1 MTVELSVFVAIL
13 VVGLGYALLPQIF
26 SLGEHDVEPPV
37 EQRRIRKLREKK
49 QKWIQGILDLDT
61 EWELGN
67 LEEQEYR
74 TLRTKYKRK
83 ATEVLG
89 ELQQLTEEIETGD
102 EQEDLD
108 QSIEVS
114 IEEKKKQLSNEH

>member
-26 SLGEHDVEPPV
+26 SLGEHYVEPPV

>member
-1 MTVELSVFVAIL
+1 MTVELTVFVAIL
-13 VVGLGYALLPQIF
+13 VLGLGYALLPQIF

>member
-1 MTVELSVFVAIL
+1 MTVELTMFVAIL

>member
-1 MTVELSVFVAIL
+1 MTLELTLFVAIL
-13 VVGLGYALLPQIF
+13 VVGLGYALLPQMF

-37 EQRRIRKLREKK
+37 ERRRIRKLREKK
-49 QKWIQGILDLDT
+49 QKWVQGILDLDT

-89 ELQQLTEEIETGD
+89 ELQQLTEKIDSGE
-102 EQEDLD
+102 EQDDLN
-108 QSIEVS
+108 QSIEAS
-114 IEEKKKQLSNEH
+114 IEAKKKQLSNQN